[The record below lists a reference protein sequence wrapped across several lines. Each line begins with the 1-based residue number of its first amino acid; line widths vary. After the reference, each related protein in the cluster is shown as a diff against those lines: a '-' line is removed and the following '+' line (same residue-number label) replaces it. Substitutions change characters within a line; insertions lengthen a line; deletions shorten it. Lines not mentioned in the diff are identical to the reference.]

1 MFTVWCRDLPVCY
14 TEDQRNDLVMTEKEK
29 RQMRQGEEDAV
40 FNRLL
45 LWLGGVVVAE
55 AIVLFFK
62 RFYIDVRATDFGIS
76 MLVFLDKFFG
86 IFMYAGL
93 VLTILG
99 AICCLYCAKKQKH
112 VRPAAVVTSLLA
124 FVWIISVVA
133 RVLGDTGM
141 KILMLLPIVAA
152 VLILIYFLYQRAFF
166 VNTIVSGIG
175 MLLLWLFRQYS
186 DSHSAIVTAMLIVF
200 WVVLAAFVILTL
212 AIRKNGGLLGK
223 RMLVEDAKS
232 YVACWLTCAV
242 VLIASVLAL
251 ILGASV
257 AFYLI
262 YVVIGWLFC
271 LAVYYTVKL
280 I

>member
-1 MFTVWCRDLPVCY
+1 
-14 TEDQRNDLVMTEKEK
+14 MTEKEK
-29 RQMRQGEEDAV
+29 RQKRQSEEDAV

-45 LWLGGVVVAE
+45 IWLGGVVVAE

-62 RFYIDVRATDFGIS
+62 RFYIDVRANDFDIS
-76 MLVFLDKFFG
+76 LFVFLNKFFG
-86 IFMYAGL
+86 IFMIAGL
-93 VLTILG
+93 ALTILG
-99 AICCLYCAKKQKH
+99 GAWCLFCAKKKKH
-112 VRPAAVVTSLLA
+112 IRLAAVVTSLVA

-133 RVLGDTGM
+133 RVLGEAGM
-141 KILMLLPIVAA
+141 KVLMLIPIVAA

-166 VNTIVSGIG
+166 LNAIISGIG
-175 MLLLWLFRQYS
+175 MALLWFFRQYYS
-186 DSHSAIVTAMLIVF
+186 NHTTIVTVMLIVF

-212 AIRKNGGLLGK
+212 VVRKSNGKLGK
-223 RMLVEDAKS
+223 HMLVEDQKS
-232 YVACWLTCAV
+232 YTACWLTCAV

-251 ILGASV
+251 VLGASI